1 MPKADMLAMEC
12 CIFEMVNYHKAFDY
26 ELESGDRQ
34 KLIKKIKAKEYKLH
48 SKIEERISDRCKDI
62 ISKLLQ
68 PNPFIRLT
76 ATQTINTFVAVAY
89 KFDTLVNILVDVIF
103 SSTISS

>member
-1 MPKADMLAMEC
+1 MFAMGC
-12 CIFEMVNYHKAFDY
+12 CIFEMVNFHKAFDY
-26 ELESGDRQ
+26 QRESGDRQ

-68 PNPFIRLT
+68 PNPLIRLT
-76 ATQTINTFVAVAY
+76 ATQT
-89 KFDTLVNILVDVIF
+89 VNILVNVIF

>member
-1 MPKADMLAMEC
+1 MSHLTMSKADMLAMGC

-48 SKIEERISDRCKDI
+48 SKIEERISDRRKDI

-76 ATQTINTFVAVAY
+76 ATQTINT
-89 KFDTLVNILVDVIF
+89 LVNILVNLIF